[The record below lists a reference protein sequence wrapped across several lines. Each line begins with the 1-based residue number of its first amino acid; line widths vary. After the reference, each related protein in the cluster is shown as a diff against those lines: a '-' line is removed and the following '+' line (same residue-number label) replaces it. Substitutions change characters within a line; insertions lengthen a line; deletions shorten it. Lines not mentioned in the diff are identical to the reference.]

1 MQLFIYIFL
10 KNAIFSKKAIEAVQ
24 KTGRICV
31 LDVELNGV
39 KNIRKFGLNAKY
51 ILIRAPDLQ
60 IIVYLR
66 SFYWFP
72 IFKRFKPIFLLNYAR
87 MFFFSKIIIE
97 KIDHNMGVEG
107 FRLCIIWYLFNRI
120 LLRFRF
126 IDLFYYSH
134 FVWKFHFLKFV

>member
-66 SFYWFP
+66 SFY
-72 IFKRFKPIFLLNYAR
+72 
-87 MFFFSKIIIE
+87 
-97 KIDHNMGVEG
+97 
-107 FRLCIIWYLFNRI
+107 
-120 LLRFRF
+120 
-126 IDLFYYSH
+126 
-134 FVWKFHFLKFV
+134 